1 MFSEAVYWNV
11 IAELESVVSFSVP
24 EGFTDGCFYGRKFFQ
39 IICVLKRIL
48 RNWNRGILKLAKILL
63 EMKSITKT
71 FPGVKALDNVNL
83 KVEEGEIHALVGE
96 NGAGKSTLMNV
107 LSGIYPYGT
116 YEGDIIYNGEVCKFG
131 KIKDSE
137 EKGIVI
143 IHQELAL
150 IPYMTIGENMFLG
163 NERGKKAA
171 IDWSETYG
179 QADKYLRQVGLKES
193 SRTLIKDIGVG
204 KQQLVEIAKA
214 LAKHAKLLILDEP
227 TASLNESDSQA
238 LLDLMLEFKKQ
249 GMTSIIISHKL
260 NEISYVADKITVIR
274 DGSTIETLD
283 KAVDDISEDRI
294 IKGMVGRDLTD
305 RFPKRT
311 EKHIGDINLEV
322 RDWTVYHPLYTE
334 RKVVDNVSMNVRR
347 GEVVGISGLM
357 GAGRTE
363 LAMSI
368 FGRSYGTNISGTL
381 RIAGEEVELK
391 NVRDAI
397 KRKLAYVTEDRKG
410 NGLILS
416 NPIKI
421 NTTLA
426 NLDSISARGV
436 IDKDKEYQVA
446 VEYKEKLNTKCPTV
460 EQNVG
465 NLSGGN
471 QQKVLLAKWM
481 FADPDVL
488 ILDEPTRGIDVGA
501 KYEIYCIINSLVAE
515 GKSVIM
521 ISSGLPEVLGM
532 CDRIYVM
539 NEGKMVGE
547 LGAEEATQERI
558 MAQILKSSKGE

>member
-1 MFSEAVYWNV
+1 M
-11 IAELESVVSFSVP
+11 
-24 EGFTDGCFYGRKFFQ
+24 
-39 IICVLKRIL
+39 
-48 RNWNRGILKLAKILL
+48 AKTLL
-63 EMKSITKT
+63 EMKNITKT
-71 FPGVKALDNVNL
+71 FPGVRALDNVNL
-83 KVEEGEIHALVGE
+83 QVEEGEIHALVGE

-116 YEGDIIYNGEVCKFG
+116 YEGDIIYNGELCKFS

-163 NERGKKAA
+163 NERGKKAK
-171 IDWSETYG
+171 IDWTETYG
-179 QADKYLRQVGLKES
+179 QADQHLKTVGLKES

-214 LAKHAKLLILDEP
+214 LAKNAKLLILDEP
-227 TASLNESDSQA
+227 TASLNETDSQA
-238 LLDLMLEFKKQ
+238 LLDLLLKFKKQ
-249 GMTSIIISHKL
+249 GMTCIIISHKL
-260 NEISYVADKITVIR
+260 NEVAYVADKITVIR
-274 DGSTIETLD
+274 DGATIETLVKGKD
-283 KAVDDISEDRI
+283 EINEDRI
-294 IKGMVGRDLTD
+294 IRGMVGREIAD
-305 RFPKRT
+305 RFPKRPDV
-311 EKHIGDINLEV
+311 KIGEVNLEV
-322 RDWTVYHPLYTE
+322 KNWTVHHPLYTE
-334 RKVVDNVSMNVRR
+334 RKVVDNVSIKVRK

-363 LAMSI
+363 LAMSV
-368 FGRSYGTNISGTL
+368 FGKSYGTNISGTL
-381 RIAGEEVELK
+381 IINGEEVHLK

-397 KRKLAYVTEDRKG
+397 NHKLAYVTEDRKG

-426 NLDSISARGV
+426 NLDAVSSHTV
-436 IDKDKEYQVA
+436 IDKDKEYAVA
-446 VEYKEKLNTKCPTV
+446 VDYKEKLKTKCPTV

-481 FADPDVL
+481 FADPDIL

-501 KYEIYCIINSLVAE
+501 KYEIYCIINQLVAA

-521 ISSGLPEVLGM
+521 ISSELPEVLGM
-532 CDRIYVM
+532 SDCIYVM
-539 NEGKMVGE
+539 NEGRIVGE
-547 LGAEEATQERI
+547 VSKEEATQEKI
-558 MAQILKSSKGE
+558 MSCILKSSKGE

>member
-1 MFSEAVYWNV
+1 M
-11 IAELESVVSFSVP
+11 
-24 EGFTDGCFYGRKFFQ
+24 G
-39 IICVLKRIL
+39 
-48 RNWNRGILKLAKILL
+48 KILL

-116 YEGDIIYNGEVCKFG
+116 YEGDIIYNGEVCKFAR
-131 KIKDSE
+131 IKDSE

-305 RFPKRT
+305 RFPKRA
-311 EKHIGDINLEV
+311 EKHIGEINLEV
-322 RDWTVYHPLYTE
+322 KDWTVYHPLYTE
-334 RKVVDNVSMNVRR
+334 RKVVDHVSMNVRK

-368 FGRSYGTNISGTL
+368 FGKSYGTNISGVL
-381 RIAGEEVELK
+381 KIAGKEVELK
-391 NVRDAI
+391 NAREAI
-397 KRKLAYVTEDRKG
+397 RSKLAYVTEDRKG

-501 KYEIYCIINSLVAE
+501 KYEIYFIINEMVE
-515 GKSVIM
+515 NGKSVIM
-521 ISSGLPEVLGM
+521 ISSELPEVLGM

-547 LGAEEATQERI
+547 LEAEEATQERI